1 MHKSTVRITFS
12 NMKFFNRT
20 LVFDFGSSNT
30 IVCEDGKVVF
40 DEPTLV
46 TYWPKGVANI
56 GNKALLMRMQI
67 NDGTVKPIVNGYVG
81 SYEDFEVYVK
91 AVVKKIVL
99 LPRLCLKTVVIA
111 IPNDMSG
118 DENATA
124 CDRAFFEPFRKM
136 GIKDIRTI
144 HRGIAAL
151 MGSSNSNVQ
160 N

>member
-20 LVFDFGSSNT
+20 LVFDFGSSKT

-99 LPRLCLKTVVIA
+99 FPRLCLKTVVIA

>member
-99 LPRLCLKTVVIA
+99 FPRLCLKTVVIA

-118 DENATA
+118 DENVTA

-151 MGSSNSNVQ
+151 MGSTNSNVQ

>member
-99 LPRLCLKTVVIA
+99 FPRLCLKTVVIA

-151 MGSSNSNVQ
+151 IGSTNSNVQ

>member
-99 LPRLCLKTVVIA
+99 FPRLCLKTVVIA

-118 DENATA
+118 DEDATA

-136 GIKDIRTI
+136 RTKDIRTI

-151 MGSSNSNVQ
+151 MGATNSNVQ

>member
-99 LPRLCLKTVVIA
+99 FPRLCLKTVVIA

-151 MGSSNSNVQ
+151 MESSNSNVQ

>member
-67 NDGTVKPIVNGYVG
+67 NDGTVKPIVNGHVG

-99 LPRLCLKTVVIA
+99 FPRLCLKTVVIA

>member
-56 GNKALLMRMQI
+56 GNKALLMLMQI
-67 NDGTVKPIVNGYVG
+67 NDGTVKPIINGYVG

-99 LPRLCLKTVVIA
+99 FPRLCLKTVVIA

-151 MGSSNSNVQ
+151 MGSTNSNVQ

>member
-56 GNKALLMRMQI
+56 GNKALLTRMQI

-99 LPRLCLKTVVIA
+99 FPRLCLKTVVIA

-151 MGSSNSNVQ
+151 MESSNSNVQ

>member
-99 LPRLCLKTVVIA
+99 FPRCYPKRQV
-111 IPNDMSG
+111 
-118 DENATA
+118 
-124 CDRAFFEPFRKM
+124 R
-136 GIKDIRTI
+136 
-144 HRGIAAL
+144 
-151 MGSSNSNVQ
+151 
-160 N
+160 

>member
-56 GNKALLMRMQI
+56 GNKALLTRMQI

-99 LPRLCLKTVVIA
+99 FPRLCLKTVVIA

-151 MGSSNSNVQ
+151 MGSTNSNVQ

>member
-20 LVFDFGSSNT
+20 LVFDFGSSKT

-99 LPRLCLKTVVIA
+99 FPRLCLKTVVIA

-124 CDRAFFEPFRKM
+124 CERAFFEPFRKM

-151 MGSSNSNVQ
+151 MGASNSNVQ

>member
-56 GNKALLMRMQI
+56 GNKALLTRMQI

-99 LPRLCLKTVVIA
+99 FPRLCLKTVVIA

>member
-46 TYWPKGVANI
+46 TYWPKGEANI
-56 GNKALLMRMQI
+56 GNKALLTRMQI

-99 LPRLCLKTVVIA
+99 FPRLCLKTVVIA

>member
-1 MHKSTVRITFS
+1 MHKSTARITFS

-20 LVFDFGSSNT
+20 LVFDFGSSKT
-30 IVCEDGKVVF
+30 IVCEEGKVVF

-99 LPRLCLKTVVIA
+99 FPRLCLKTVVIA

-151 MGSSNSNVQ
+151 MGSTNSNVQ

>member
-1 MHKSTVRITFS
+1 MHKSTARITFS

-20 LVFDFGSSNT
+20 LVFDFGSSKT
-30 IVCEDGKVVF
+30 IVCEEGKVVF

-99 LPRLCLKTVVIA
+99 FPRLCLKTVVIA

-151 MGSSNSNVQ
+151 MGATNSNVQ

>member
-56 GNKALLMRMQI
+56 GNKALLMRIQI

-99 LPRLCLKTVVIA
+99 FPRLCLKTVVIA

-151 MGSSNSNVQ
+151 MGATNSNVQ

>member
-99 LPRLCLKTVVIA
+99 FPRLCLKTVVIA

-151 MGSSNSNVQ
+151 MGATNSNVQ

>member
-99 LPRLCLKTVVIA
+99 FPRLCLKTVVIA

-144 HRGIAAL
+144 HHGIAAL

>member
-99 LPRLCLKTVVIA
+99 FPRLCLKTVVIA

-124 CDRAFFEPFRKM
+124 CERAFFEPFRKM

-151 MGSSNSNVQ
+151 MGATNSNVQ

>member
-20 LVFDFGSSNT
+20 LVFDFGSSKT

-99 LPRLCLKTVVIA
+99 FPRLCLKTVVIA

-151 MGSSNSNVQ
+151 MGSTNSNVQ